1 MNYLEN
7 TFHKYVESVEK
18 NNIHP
23 ELENM
28 INNYSNNIED
38 FSNTIFYGPSGVGKY
53 SQILKLI
60 SKYSKSNLKYSKKL
74 CVQIEK
80 DNTLMIHMSDIHYEI
95 DMELLG
101 CNSKTVFHL
110 IYQQI
115 NDIIC
120 NSKKNIF
127 SKNST
132 NSSGIILCKNFHTI
146 QNELLECFYT
156 YMTSCYETN
165 IFFILHTE
173 DIGFLPRQII
183 ELSNIV
189 RVAKPLKK
197 YIENIEKENTKEK
210 NKNLLNLIKSNKSS
224 RKKPLTNN
232 YVNLKNIQNNCD
244 IDVYNV
250 FIERYIN
257 IINDS
262 SNNIQEIRDLIY
274 DVLTFN
280 INIIKFTYHL
290 LNKLENKKI
299 IEMNEDILINFRKLI
314 ADPQRW
320 VAFVYFVYRLV

>member
-1 MNYLEN
+1 
-7 TFHKYVESVEK
+7 
-18 NNIHP
+18 
-23 ELENM
+23 
-28 INNYSNNIED
+28 
-38 FSNTIFYGPSGVGKY
+38 
-53 SQILKLI
+53 
-60 SKYSKSNLKYSKKL
+60 
-74 CVQIEK
+74 
-80 DNTLMIHMSDIHYEI
+80 
-95 DMELLG
+95 
-101 CNSKTVFHL
+101 
-110 IYQQI
+110 
-115 NDIIC
+115 
-120 NSKKNIF
+120 
-127 SKNST
+127 
-132 NSSGIILCKNFHTI
+132 
-146 QNELLECFYT
+146 
-156 YMTSCYETN
+156 MTSCYETN

-280 INIIKFTYHL
+280 INIIKFTYYL
-290 LNKLENKKI
+290 LNKLENNKI
-299 IEMNEDILINFRKLI
+299 IEMNQDILINIFDLFSLYEKHYRPVFHLEKFLVKLLI
-314 ADPQRW
+314 IINGNK
-320 VAFVYFVYRLV
+320 